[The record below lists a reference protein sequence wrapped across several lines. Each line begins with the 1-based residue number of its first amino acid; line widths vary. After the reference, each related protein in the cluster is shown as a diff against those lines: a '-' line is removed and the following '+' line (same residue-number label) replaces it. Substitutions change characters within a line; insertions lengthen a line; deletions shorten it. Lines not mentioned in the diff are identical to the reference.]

1 MKLKEI
7 IWISSSKKDLLS
19 LPEDVVNLMG
29 YGLFLAQKGQQHG
42 AAKVLKGFGSA
53 GVVEII
59 DSDSSGTYRVV
70 YTVQMA
76 EAVFVLHSLQKKSKQ
91 GIKTPQKDIDLIH
104 SRLKLAIEMYKVRFK
119 KK

>member
-1 MKLKEI
+1 M
-7 IWISSSKKDLLS
+7 DF
-19 LPEDVVNLMG
+19 MG

-53 GVVEII
+53 GLIEII
-59 DSDSSGTYRVV
+59 DSDASGTYRVV
-70 YTVQMA
+70 YTVQMT
-76 EAVFVLHSLQKKSKQ
+76 EVIFVLHSFQKKSKQ

-104 SRLKLAIEMYKVRFK
+104 SRLKLAIEIYKVRFK